1 MQRETLSV
9 PIRLSATRWFAYGSG
24 LVLAL
29 VALVPFH
36 HRLWP
41 MSMLL
46 VGSAPVVERLAI
58 NRERRPHTRRRGRT
72 EEPIAARLAELEG
85 NGYKILRHVQTGRN
99 RIDQV
104 IVGPT
109 GVFVIRVNTWP
120 GRFSIRRD
128 GWFLHTRGDAGELVW
143 EVAQE
148 VMAVRARLQANGLVG
163 QGQGLVAV
171 TRSSMAEPIIHM
183 GRVTFV
189 ESDRIIDYITSRR
202 PALSADQVREAA
214 AGIPA

>member
-1 MQRETLSV
+1 MQRESLSV
-9 PIRLSATRWFAYGSG
+9 PFRLSATRWFAYGSG

-29 VALVPFH
+29 LALVPFH

-41 MSMLL
+41 MSVLL
-46 VGSAPVVERLAI
+46 VGGAPVVDRLTT
-58 NRERRPHTRRRGRT
+58 NLQRPQTRRRARV
-72 EEPIAARLAELEG
+72 EEPVASRLAELEE
-85 NGYKILRHVQTGRN
+85 NGYRILRHVETGRN

-109 GVFVIRVNTWP
+109 GVFVVRVNTWP

-143 EVAQE
+143 DVAQE
-148 VMAVRARLQANGLVG
+148 VMAVRARLQATGLVG
-163 QGQGLVAV
+163 QVQGLVAV

-189 ESDRIIDYITSRR
+189 ESGRIIDYLTSRR
-202 PALSADQVREAA
+202 PSLSADEVSEAA

>member
-1 MQRETLSV
+1 MQRETLSI
-9 PIRLSATRWFAYGSG
+9 PIRLSPARWFAYGSG
-24 LVLAL
+24 LILGL
-29 VALVPFH
+29 LALVPFH

-41 MSMLL
+41 MSLLL
-46 VGSAPVVERLAI
+46 VTGAPVVERLTI
-58 NRERRPHTRRRGRT
+58 NRERSQTGSRARV
-72 EEPIAARLAELEG
+72 EEPVASRLAELEG
-85 NGYKILRHVQTGRN
+85 NGYMLLQHVETGRN

-104 IVGPT
+104 IVGPA
-109 GVFVIRVNTWP
+109 GVFVVRVNTWP

-148 VMAVRARLQANGLVG
+148 VHAVRARLQANGLVG
-163 QGQGLVAV
+163 QVQGLVAV
-171 TRSSMAEPIIHM
+171 TRSSMAEPVIHM

-189 ESDRIIDYITSRR
+189 QSDRIVDYLTSRR
-202 PALSADQVREAA
+202 PSLSPDEISEAA

>member
-1 MQRETLSV
+1 MQREATSV
-9 PIRLSATRWFAYGSG
+9 PIRLSTTRWVAYGSG
-24 LVLAL
+24 LALGL

-41 MSMLL
+41 MSLL
-46 VGSAPVVERLAI
+46 MVGVAPVVDRLAI
-58 NRERRPHTRRRGRT
+58 NRERPQTGRRARL
-72 EEPIAARLAELEG
+72 EEPIASRLAELEG
-85 NGYKILRHVQTGRN
+85 NGYKILRHVETGRN
-99 RIDQV
+99 RIDHV

-109 GVFVIRVNTWP
+109 GVFVVRVNTWP
-120 GRFSIRRD
+120 GRFSLRRD

-143 EVAQE
+143 DVAQE
-148 VMAVRARLQANGLVG
+148 VMAVRARLRANGLVG

-171 TRSSMAEPIIHM
+171 TRSSMAEPVIHM

-189 ESDRIIDYITSRR
+189 ESGRVIDYITTRR
-202 PALSADQVREAA
+202 PALSADEINEAA